1 MLSLVC
7 AVKSV
12 LSVPSIDSVVR
23 LKGWKIIILTGGSIK
38 VIKNNLYKKIYW
50 KIFVSS
56 EPTRN

>member
-38 VIKNNLYKKIYW
+38 VIKNNL
-50 KIFVSS
+50 
-56 EPTRN
+56 